1 MIIFLISVFVFVQQN
16 WIKATWCSGQHEMSW
31 PAGSKAL
38 PWRSILMAPLKFFW
52 FFRGAREGGI
62 SFLWGQELGE
72 GDPCPSEKI
81 GS

>member
-1 MIIFLISVFVFVQQN
+1 
-16 WIKATWCSGQHEMSW
+16 MSW

-52 FFRGAREGGI
+52 LFRGAREGGI

-72 GDPCPSEKI
+72 EDPCPSEKI